1 MFQLFYL
8 DVAYVVMDIC
18 VYCECMLQMFHLFHT
33 LVASVL
39 SGCCICCS
47 CYIHMLQSYVSIG
60 FTLFQY
66 FAASSAPHVPWLAGT
81 HARTHYTHAANMAY
95 LCHAGQLQHLD
106 ATQTTEHSLVKVH
119 AERRNGPAPNGCRTR
134 RPAPPSLA
142 PMVQACSM
150 QPSHHMGTRTVL
162 PLFLLHAA
170 GWAPTHLPYIIIP
183 WKLYTTPHLT
193 KHSTL

>member
-1 MFQLFYL
+1 MGVCERSVGSTSAYAICCSGVTLGIELYAGICVSCVCVYPGVTCVSLDVVYVAMAIHICYKCIFQMFQLFYL

-66 FAASSAPHVPWLAGT
+66 FAASSAPHVP
-81 HARTHYTHAANMAY
+81 
-95 LCHAGQLQHLD
+95 
-106 ATQTTEHSLVKVH
+106 
-119 AERRNGPAPNGCRTR
+119 
-134 RPAPPSLA
+134 
-142 PMVQACSM
+142 
-150 QPSHHMGTRTVL
+150 
-162 PLFLLHAA
+162 
-170 GWAPTHLPYIIIP
+170 
-183 WKLYTTPHLT
+183 
-193 KHSTL
+193 